1 LSKATAIGA
10 AVAANDLE
18 TTVQAKFTGAD
29 TSLRPGVGDS
39 TILADRVDALNLA
52 LAVGSA
58 GGQSFALGGSVALV
72 KDRSTMLAQASNRA
86 SVIDAKRRV
95 SILVAD
101 SGNTNSVNAGS
112 AAGTKAVA
120 IGAAIAT
127 ADLGPTFRAT
137 SWAGRR

>member
-18 TTVQAKFTGAD
+18 TTVQAEFTGAD

-39 TILADRVDALNLA
+39 TILADRVDALNRA
-52 LAVGSA
+52 RAVGGA
-58 GGQSFALGGSVALV
+58 GGQSFALGGPVALV
-72 KDRSTMLAQASNRA
+72 KDRSTILAQASNRA

-95 SILVAD
+95 STLVAD

-112 AAGTKAVA
+112 AAARKLSLSA
-120 IGAAIAT
+120 
-127 ADLGPTFRAT
+127 PR
-137 SWAGRR
+137 